1 MRRRRVKPIGAQA
14 RAHPIRS
21 EQPGQLSDLV
31 EDPIAE
37 KRDMTAEQQAALKK
51 PEESDPGVK
60 ASESDQGRTR

>member
-1 MRRRRVKPIGAQA
+1 MKRRRVKPIGARA
-14 RAHPIRS
+14 RTHPIRS
-21 EQPGQLSDLV
+21 EQPEQLSDLV

-51 PEESDPGVK
+51 PEESDPRVK